1 MITVHCSIV
10 CVQMPLL
17 LASDIPPIRFQNFL
31 ANVIEAQFVGNSA
44 DSHEGETL
52 LGQAMD
58 ASNLFFTAVFTVE
71 LSINMVAHWLQP
83 FLRNPWS
90 LLDAFVVLMSLVALG
105 PVDIPITILRLM
117 RAFRVIRLF
126 GRLKALKKM
135 VSALS
140 ASIVPMMNAFLI
152 LFILASICES
162 GADPFPLRARGSRLT
177 PPHAAQT
184 PSSGCRSSGRRRRS
198 TSGGSSRPSSPCSG
212 LRPTASG
219 RRPSRSTMGREG
231 STGSALPS

>member
-1 MITVHCSIV
+1 MQHFA
-10 CVQMPLL
+10 LL
-17 LASDIPPIRFQNFL
+17 NASSLASDTLPTRSQNFL
-31 ANVIEAQFVGNSA
+31 ANVIEAQLIGNLA
-44 DSHEGETL
+44 DSNGGETA
-52 LGQAMD
+52 LGQAMEG
-58 ASNLFFTAVFTVE
+58 SNLFFTVVFAIE
-71 LSINMVAHWLQP
+71 LSINMVAHWLHP

-135 VSALS
+135 ISALS

-162 GADPFPLRARGSRLT
+162 GPDSPPRATRGSR
-177 PPHAAQT
+177 
-184 PSSGCRSSGRRRRS
+184 RR
-198 TSGGSSRPSSPCSG
+198 
-212 LRPTASG
+212 
-219 RRPSRSTMGREG
+219 
-231 STGSALPS
+231 

>member
-1 MITVHCSIV
+1 VGPTGFVGQVVTHETSLCPPTTNSDKIAIHCSTSR
-10 CVQMPLL
+10 LNASS
-17 LASDIPPIRFQNFL
+17 LASDHWPTRSSQNFL
-31 ANVIEAQFVGNSA
+31 ANVIEAQLIGNLA
-44 DSHEGETL
+44 DSNGGETS
-52 LGQAMD
+52 LGLAMEGF
-58 ASNLFFTAVFTVE
+58 NLFFTVVFAIE
-71 LSINMVAHWLQP
+71 LSINMFAHWLHP

-162 GADPFPLRARGSRLT
+162 GPDPPPSPRATRGSR
-177 PPHAAQT
+177 
-184 PSSGCRSSGRRRRS
+184 RR
-198 TSGGSSRPSSPCSG
+198 
-212 LRPTASG
+212 
-219 RRPSRSTMGREG
+219 
-231 STGSALPS
+231 